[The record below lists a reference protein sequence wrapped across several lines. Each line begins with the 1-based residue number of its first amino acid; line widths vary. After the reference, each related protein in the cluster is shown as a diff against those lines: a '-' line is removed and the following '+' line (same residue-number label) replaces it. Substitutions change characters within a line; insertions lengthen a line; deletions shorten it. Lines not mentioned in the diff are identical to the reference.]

1 MSGCSSIENDFMVRV
16 LGPVDLLVS
25 GQVVLVGG
33 RNERTVLAALAIS
46 ANHWVTSDQLAQIL
60 WGDQP
65 PPSRTNT
72 LQTYVS
78 RLKHRL
84 GNERLT
90 GEDHS
95 YELHV
100 TPDELDALVFEQEVS
115 KAAESLDQPER
126 CLDLCRGALK
136 LWRGPP
142 FGELGDEEPFQL
154 EAIRLAELRLRAME
168 MQLESRLMTGQPD
181 LAIAALEALVHE
193 YPYRERMWYLLIYGL
208 AITGRRVEALRS
220 SRSLRQLLSEVG
232 LEPTIDIRDL
242 EEEILTESPRVRP
255 RLRNA
260 LDTHSGHHKG
270 TSSPI
275 G

>member
-1 MSGCSSIENDFMVRV
+1 MSTRDQPHTGFMVRV
-16 LGPVDLLVS
+16 LGPVDLVVQGDLVP
-25 GQVVLVGG
+25 VGG
-33 RNERTVLAALAIS
+33 RHERLVLATLAVS

-65 PPSRTNT
+65 PSSRANT

-84 GNERLT
+84 GGERIC

-100 TPDELDALVFEQEVS
+100 APDELDALVFEQ
-115 KAAESLDQPER
+115 KASEAEESLDQPNR
-126 CLDLCRGALK
+126 CLELCRGALA

-142 FGELGDEEPFQL
+142 FGELGDEGPFQL
-154 EAIRLAELRLRAME
+154 EAIRLTELRLRVME

-181 LAIAALEALVHE
+181 LAIGALEALVHE
-193 YPYRERMWYLLIYGL
+193 YPYRERMWYLLMYGL

-220 SRSLRQLLSEVG
+220 CASLRQLLAEVG
-232 LEPTIDIRDL
+232 LQPSSDIREL
-242 EEEILTESPRVRP
+242 EEEILTEDPRVRSK
-255 RLRNA
+255 LRDA
-260 LDTHSGHHKG
+260 LDSHAGG
-270 TSSPI
+270 R
-275 G
+275 

>member
-1 MSGCSSIENDFMVRV
+1 MVRV
-16 LGPVDLLVS
+16 LGPVDL
-25 GQVVLVGG
+25 VVDGDVVFVGG
-33 RNERTVLAALAIS
+33 RHERLVLAALAVS

-65 PPSRTNT
+65 PSSRMNT

-84 GNERLT
+84 GSERVS

-95 YELHV
+95 YELRV
-100 TPDELDALVFEQEVS
+100 AADELDALVFEQNVS
-115 KAAESLDQPER
+115 EAEESLDQPGR
-126 CLDLCRGALK
+126 CLELCRGALA

-154 EAIRLAELRLRAME
+154 EAIRLTELRLRVME

-181 LAIAALEALVHE
+181 LAIGALEALVREH
-193 YPYRERMWYLLIYGL
+193 PYRERMWYLLIHGL

-220 SRSLRQLLSEVG
+220 CTSLRQLLAEVG
-232 LEPTIDIRDL
+232 LQPSGDIREL
-242 EEEILTESPRVRP
+242 EEEILTEDPRVRP

-260 LDTHSGHHKG
+260 LGTHASARAL
-270 TSSPI
+270 PLAPE
-275 G
+275 